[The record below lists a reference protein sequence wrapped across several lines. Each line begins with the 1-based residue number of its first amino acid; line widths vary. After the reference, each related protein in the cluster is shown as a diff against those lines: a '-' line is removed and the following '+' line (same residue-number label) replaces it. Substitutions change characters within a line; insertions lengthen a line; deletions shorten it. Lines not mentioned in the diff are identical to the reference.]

1 MLFQKKKK
9 KIVRNENSM
18 TPPNNG
24 EIEKSRQML
33 MATQA
38 ALSGHVPIRPTP
50 FSALAA
56 AAAFHGIGASGIPWP
71 GRQMPTFPPGMFPT
85 QGFGGSHHG
94 QG

>member
-1 MLFQKKKK
+1 
-9 KIVRNENSM
+9 M
-18 TPPNNG
+18 TPPNSG

-56 AAAFHGIGASGIPWP
+56 AAFHGIGAAGGIPWP
-71 GRQMPTFPPGMFPT
+71 GRQMPAFPPGMFPG
-85 QGFGGSHHG
+85 QGFGGGHHG